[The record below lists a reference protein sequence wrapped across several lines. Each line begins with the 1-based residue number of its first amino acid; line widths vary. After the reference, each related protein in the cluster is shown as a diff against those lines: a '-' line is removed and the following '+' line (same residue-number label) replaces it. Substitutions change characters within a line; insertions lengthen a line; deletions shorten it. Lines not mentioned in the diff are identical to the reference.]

1 MALGIRAISQEP
13 GDPKIISKRL
23 IMTKDASQSILEI
36 SGFCVLDKSF
46 GAEPTLQLS
55 HLDRDEKFQFLNTKT
70 PKLQKN
76 FSDQS
81 LNCRAC
87 RFASIVVRADE
98 LPANLY
104 AVPDDANQNAIVKIL
119 EYRIVDYVYDQLA
132 IASTGDDVDFRSL
145 NTLIA
150 TLPKKEQQ
158 TDTAFMLRTILGIV
172 EHGVNGPFEAD
183 LIRLRTKYQRGG
195 NAGLYRRFIRLIN
208 KLVHPK
214 FFGQHGLCTK
224 FSDMDLTV
232 EFWDELNAFMAY
244 LSEEFGP
251 TFAVSGTL
259 LGLVRD
265 ETLLPH
271 DDDVDIAILLPAK
284 NAEEAATQFAK
295 VRAQLESKDIMNNAV
310 MEIMKWPI
318 LKPTR
323 IGGVP
328 IDIFP
333 AGVED
338 NKIFVY
344 PHTYGDLV
352 PSDLLPLRKDKN
364 WGVSI
369 PSSPEKMLTVNYGT
383 SWSIPDPS
391 HKMPWNEWARKFS
404 SFTRS
409 DAFKNW

>member
-1 MALGIRAISQEP
+1 MTLGIRAISQDP
-13 GDPKIISKRL
+13 GDAKILSKRL
-23 IMTKDASQSILEI
+23 IVTKDAEQFILEI

-46 GAEPTLQLS
+46 GSKPTLQVS
-55 HLDRDEKFQFLNTKT
+55 YLDRDEKFQFLRRKT
-70 PKLQKN
+70 PKFQKI
-76 FSDQS
+76 FSDRS
-81 LNCRAC
+81 LNCEAC

-98 LPANLY
+98 LPATLY
-104 AVPDDANQNAIVKIL
+104 AVANDANQNSIVKIL

-132 IASTGDDVDFRSL
+132 IANTGDDVDFESL
-145 NTLIA
+145 NNLLT
-150 TLPKKEQQ
+150 TLPKKEQLN
-158 TDTAFMLRTILGIV
+158 DTAFMLRTVLGIV

-183 LIRLRTKYQRGG
+183 LIRLRKRYQRGG
-195 NAGLYRRFIRLIN
+195 NAGMYRRFIRLIN

-214 FFGQHGLCTK
+214 FFGGHGLCTK
-224 FSDMDLTV
+224 FSDMNLNV
-232 EFWDELNAFMAY
+232 EFWDDLNAFMAY
-244 LSEEFGP
+244 LSKEFGP

-284 NAEEAATQFAK
+284 NAEEAAIQFAK
-295 VRAQLESKDIMNNAV
+295 VRAQLEAKDIMNNAV
-310 MEIMKWPI
+310 MENMKWPI
-318 LKPTR
+318 LKPIR

-333 AGVED
+333 AWIE
-338 NKIFVY
+338 NKKLFVY

-352 PSDLLPLRKDKN
+352 PSDLLPLRTDKN

-391 HKMPWNEWARKFS
+391 HKMPWNEWRKNFS
-404 SFTRS
+404 SFTS
-409 DAFKNW
+409 ADAFRNW